1 MEKSWNRHGSIS
13 VQKVYGSLSF
23 DWRAL
28 SEEAPPPPTV
38 VSDLQSTTAMP
49 KNLCIKSSQGKKK
62 TRSNLTQ
69 LISTPTSPL
78 LAIPFATFLLGPPK
92 NSRNQKSGPS
102 HASPCHP
109 ATIFLWLFHWF
120 PAGPKTTGVFFA
132 AWDVRIKMVTLWW
145 WFETSKIEIFCLMK
159 LPHPK
164 KGHVNV
170 LNIFMILKSATSHSG
185 KNSTVYSLDNS

>member
-28 SEEAPPPPTV
+28 SEEAPPPHRSQRPTIYYRH
-38 VSDLQSTTAMP
+38 A
-49 KNLCIKSSQGKKK
+49 KKSMHQIIPRKKK

>member
-1 MEKSWNRHGSIS
+1 MVPSQSRKYMDLCRLIDG
-13 VQKVYGSLSF
+13 LS
-23 DWRAL
+23 RRRR
-28 SEEAPPPPTV
+28 PPPHRSQRPTIYYRH
-38 VSDLQSTTAMP
+38 A
-49 KNLCIKSSQGKKK
+49 KKSMHQIIPRKKK